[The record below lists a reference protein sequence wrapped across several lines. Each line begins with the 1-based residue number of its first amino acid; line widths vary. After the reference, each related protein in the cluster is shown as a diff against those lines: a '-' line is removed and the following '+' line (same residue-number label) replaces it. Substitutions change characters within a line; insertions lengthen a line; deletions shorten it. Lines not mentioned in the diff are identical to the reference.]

1 MAKKNNKTEIAQV
14 QEVIEVSSKK
24 TKINAKDTI
33 QKQTKSD
40 KIKQPKSQEVA
51 LEPKKKTTKDKE
63 KEIKKEANLIK
74 KAIMNSPAPKVK
86 ENVEF
91 TVNLKEEPKKKIS
104 KAKKAEP
111 APTPEP
117 QPEPKK
123 TTKAKKAEPTPTPE
137 PQPEPK
143 KTTKAKKA
151 EPTPTPEPQPEPKK
165 TTKAKKAE
173 PTPTPE
179 PQPEPKKATKAKKAE
194 PTPTPE
200 PQPEPKKTTKA
211 KKAEPAPTPEPQV
224 AKTEQKEL
232 QQSEQ
237 PQQPKPQ
244 VRYSDEDL
252 EMFKNVILEAKREA
266 TEELRMLKE
275 RLEDLNSY
283 DLAEESM
290 IYSMHMGEQG
300 SEPMEKEKTYAQIQR
315 INEYIKKLDDALQRI
330 KDKTYGICRVCGILI
345 AKERLLA
352 VPITT
357 LSASWKIHNRCPE
370 DGIDRIIAVK

>member
-111 APTPEP
+111 A
-117 QPEPKK
+117 
-123 TTKAKKAEPTPTPE
+123 PTPE